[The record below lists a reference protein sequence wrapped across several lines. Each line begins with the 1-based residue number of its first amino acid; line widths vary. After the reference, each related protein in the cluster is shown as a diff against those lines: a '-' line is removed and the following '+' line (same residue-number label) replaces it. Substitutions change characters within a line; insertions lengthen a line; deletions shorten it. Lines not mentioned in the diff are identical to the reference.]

1 MKNPIVNCLL
11 IIGLVLSAL
20 VFLVIVIWPFRFI
33 VGIAA
38 IGLEPYLVQSHIEN
52 PYVDEGFSGWKEV
65 YIEER
70 VQFKIPNDWNV
81 QSENGVFTIVDS
93 SGSIWAYGATVGKT
107 NCTFRYDSQF
117 LQQAYS
123 IEPTEIEFGPG
134 AAGSCLMDGSYF
146 TEVLVYHNDGVESVH
161 CAILFLD
168 MDSDYVLLLQDD
180 LSENKQALD
189 LAEALMYSYAFDR

>member
-1 MKNPIVNCLL
+1 MKHPVLDCLL
-11 IIGLVLSAL
+11 IIALVLSAL

-38 IGLEPYLVQSHIEN
+38 IIFEPELVKANMDN
-52 PYVDEGFSGWKEV
+52 PYVDENYPGWKNIQ
-65 YIEER
+65 IEDS
-70 VQFKIPNDWNV
+70 VHFSIPESWEIYK
-81 QSENGVFTIVDS
+81 ENGVCTIVDS
-93 SGSIWAYGATVGKT
+93 SGSIWAYGATVGK
-107 NCTFRYDSQF
+107 NDCTFAGYTSYYRTILSVD
-117 LQQAYS
+117 
-123 IEPTEIEFGPG
+123 PTDIEFEPFI
-134 AAGSCLMDGSYF
+134 GSRNMDGSYF

-180 LSENKQALD
+180 LGENEQALD

>member
-1 MKNPIVNCLL
+1 MKHPVLDCLL
-11 IIGLVLSAL
+11 IIALVLSAL

-65 YIEER
+65 YFEER

-107 NCTFRYDSQF
+107 NCTFKHDSQF
-117 LQQAYS
+117 LQQVRS
-123 IEPTEIEFGPG
+123 VQPTKIEYEPFL
-134 AAGSCLMDGSYF
+134 GSCDMEESYF
-146 TEVLVYHNDGVESVH
+146 IQAIVQHEQGVENIY
-161 CAILFLD
+161 CPIFFINT
-168 MDSDYVLLLQDD
+168 DSDFLLLI
-180 LSENKQALD
+180 SED
-189 LAEALMYSYAFDR
+189 LAENSSAFDIAEAMMFSYAFDR